1 MNIHKKTLFPTSIW
15 QVSLPEDEKGDMDQK
30 LIQKVL
36 STRNDSAAMSSPQK
50 KWYTPRNLHET
61 PAFEDF
67 SKFVLRTSRACLD
80 DMRIRYKD
88 IEITGCWGNI
98 SSPGA
103 THHRHSHPN
112 HYLSVVNYLQADECA
127 NTITFHD
134 PRPVVGLI
142 RPPTIEPTYETAETI
157 NLIVNPGDLVIFPHW
172 LVHSVAANTSE
183 RERISIACNVMF
195 SNYMSEMV
203 KPMW

>member
-1 MNIHKKTLFPTSIW
+1 MNIHKKTLFPTSVW
-15 QVSLPEDEKGDMDQK
+15 QVSLPEDVKGDMDQK

-36 STRNDSAAMSSPQK
+36 STRNDPTAMSSPQK

-61 PAFEDF
+61 AEFEDF
-67 SKFVLRTSRACLD
+67 NKFVLRASRACLD

-112 HYLSVVNYLQADECA
+112 NYLSVVYYLQADEGA

-142 RPPTIEPTYETAETI
+142 RPPRHEPTHETAETI

-172 LVHSVAANTSE
+172 LVHSVEANTSE
-183 RERISIACNVMF
+183 RERISIACNIMF

>member
-1 MNIHKKTLFPTSIW
+1 MNIHKKALFPTSIW
-15 QVSLPEDEKGDMDQK
+15 QVSLPQDEKGDMDQR

-36 STRNDSAAMSSPQK
+36 STRNDPAAMSSPQK

-61 PAFEDF
+61 PEFEDF
-67 SKFVLRTSRACLD
+67 NKFVLRTSRACLD

-112 HYLSVVNYLQADECA
+112 NYLSVVYYLQADEGA

-142 RPPTIEPTYETAETI
+142 RPPTIEPTHETAETI

-172 LVHSVAANTSE
+172 LVHSVAANTSG